1 MFEIPLFAIFEIL
14 SQIRENSLI
23 WSSLIWSTHC
33 NQKSKYFWNYFLA
46 VHVDQIDA
54 FKEALAAQVEHGDNA
69 SALSLA
75 EKFIEEVSRLVEMNP
90 KLEAHENDEPG
101 LFCFACDEK
110 EANVRLSSCS
120 CQTMF
125 CQDCMIR

>member
-1 MFEIPLFAIFEIL
+1 MHFSRRLRSK
-14 SQIRENSLI
+14 SQIWAIYHHSREKTL
-23 WSSLIWSTHC
+23 
-33 NQKSKYFWNYFLA
+33 LA

-54 FKEALAAQVEHGDNA
+54 FKEALAVQVEHGDNA

-90 KLEAHENDEPG
+90 KLEPHENDEVG